1 MSVTSEASAT
11 LANQRNP
18 VEAAGSQAGHGDPR
32 TELRKQ
38 VKISL
43 FAAAAGAVIAV
54 CGVIAFL
61 ARIQLAAIFLGAH
74 ILFGLPVAEADATKI
89 LIVTVGSLGVIG
101 YGGFTFVGGA
111 LIALIV
117 QSRGRAL

>member
-1 MSVTSEASAT
+1 MSVTSEVSAT
-11 LANQRNP
+11 LAAP
-18 VEAAGSQAGHGDPR
+18 PSQAGHGDPQS
-32 TELRKQ
+32 ELRKQ

-43 FAAAAGAVIAV
+43 FAAAGGAAIAV

-61 ARIQLAAIFLGAH
+61 TRIQLAAMFLGAH
-74 ILFGLPVAEADATKI
+74 VLFGLPVAEADATKI

-101 YGGFTFVGGA
+101 YGAFTFVGGA